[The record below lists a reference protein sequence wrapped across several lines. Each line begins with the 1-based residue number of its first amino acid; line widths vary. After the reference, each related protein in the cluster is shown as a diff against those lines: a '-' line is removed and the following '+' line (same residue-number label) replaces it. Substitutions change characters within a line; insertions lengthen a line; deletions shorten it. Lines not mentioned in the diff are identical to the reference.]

1 MKLGTL
7 HYDFRTAEGF
17 VKWNKDAV
25 DLTQPNVVM
34 LDSLGDWI
42 AELTLTYNDLH
53 AVTFPED
60 KPKDG

>member
-7 HYDFRTAEGF
+7 HYDFRTGEGH
-17 VKWNKDAV
+17 VKWKEDVV

-42 AELTLTYNDLH
+42 AELTIAYNDLH
-53 AVTFPED
+53 AVTFPEEN
-60 KPKDG
+60 KEC